1 MILDVPLYLIH
12 RIWKSMDILL
22 LAKDK
27 KKWDEG
33 ILDIA
38 IIIILQPFSYYL
50 YSWRFSMLFLKR

>member
-1 MILDVPLYLIH
+1 
-12 RIWKSMDILL
+12 MDILL

-50 YSWRFSMLFLKR
+50 